1 MKAYKQF
8 TSKKI
13 LIATILGVGLLLSTV
28 FIISPLVST
37 MAQQQTRRHQQF
49 ESNETIM
56 NQYRTEPTINGSVS
70 IADNM
75 VNFLKENT
83 KIPFISTAETAQ
95 QQITNGTVLGG
106 HLGITQ
112 GYLAYTYLV
121 ANPSD
126 KTIHKVIIDAGNG
139 QVLVTSEGP
148 LLNLSFNQSTQ
159 GLDIGRDTM
168 VSLEGYGIAC
178 HLDLHL
184 GHHLDLVV
192 IMIMEV
198 LDRGNNFDDWSNT
211 YSCPDNSIGVDW
223 NFNDPY

>member
-1 MKAYKQF
+1 MALIVFLDFSPMKAYKQF

-56 NQYRTEPTINGSVS
+56 NQYRTEPTINGSVN

-83 KIPFISTAETAQ
+83 KIPFIAAAETAQ
-95 QQITNGTVLGG
+95 QQITDGTVLGS
-106 HLGITQ
+106 HLGLTQ

-126 KTIHKVIIDAGNG
+126 KTTHKVIIDAGNG
-139 QVLVTSEGP
+139 QVLSTSEGSSLDSFIQSRHAGFGHWKEHHGFFGGLWNS
-148 LLNLSFNQSTQ
+148 LLFGSAPWTSFGFSSNN
-159 GLDIGRDTM
+159 GGIG
-168 VSLEGYGIAC
+168 S
-178 HLDLHL
+178 
-184 GHHLDLVV
+184 
-192 IMIMEV
+192 
-198 LDRGNNFDDWSNT
+198 W
-211 YSCPDNSIGVDW
+211 
-223 NFNDPY
+223 

>member
-1 MKAYKQF
+1 
-8 TSKKI
+8 
-13 LIATILGVGLLLSTV
+13 
-28 FIISPLVST
+28 
-37 MAQQQTRRHQQF
+37 
-49 ESNETIM
+49 M

-83 KIPFISTAETAQ
+83 KIPFIAAAETAQ

-139 QVLVTSEGP
+139 QVFKYV
-148 LLNLSFNQSTQ
+148 
-159 GLDIGRDTM
+159 
-168 VSLEGYGIAC
+168 
-178 HLDLHL
+178 
-184 GHHLDLVV
+184 
-192 IMIMEV
+192 
-198 LDRGNNFDDWSNT
+198 
-211 YSCPDNSIGVDW
+211 
-223 NFNDPY
+223 

>member
-13 LIATILGVGLLLSTV
+13 LIATILGAGLLLSTV
-28 FIISPLVST
+28 FIASPLVST

-83 KIPFISTAETAQ
+83 KIPFIAAAETAQ
-95 QQITNGTVLGG
+95 QQIINWTVLGG
-106 HLGITQ
+106 RLGITQ
-112 GYLAYTYLV
+112 GYQAYTYLV
-121 ANPSD
+121 EIPSD

-139 QVLVTSEGP
+139 QVLSTSEGTSLDP
-148 LLNLSFNQSTQ
+148 FIQSRHT
-159 GLDIGRDTM
+159 GF
-168 VSLEGYGIAC
+168 
-178 HLDLHL
+178 
-184 GHHLDLVV
+184 GH
-192 IMIMEV
+192 
-198 LDRGNNFDDWSNT
+198 
-211 YSCPDNSIGVDW
+211 
-223 NFNDPY
+223 